1 MIDEKR
7 GAYGLTPLERSR
19 RQSLRWRP
27 VVVLSS
33 LLLAGVLWLSSRSG
47 NLEYPDLY
55 EASIVEL
62 QTGLDKGHF
71 TSVDLVKAYLIRIDE
86 VNIKGPAL
94 QAVIETNPSAL
105 EQAAA
110 LDTERKKSGK
120 RSALHGI
127 PIILKDNM
135 ATLASEGM
143 NTTAGSYALFRSIVP
158 GDATV
163 VAKLR
168 KAGAIFLGKANLV
181 RSARARC
188 EPSLDKYR
196 PQSEWSHA
204 RGLLAAGWSGR
215 GGQATNP
222 YYPGGDP
229 FGSSSGSAIAA
240 AIGLAAGSLGTDT
253 HGSIVCPSSF
263 NNLVGIRPTVGLTS
277 RAGVI
282 PISAHQD
289 TVGPMTRNVAD
300 AATILTIIAGRDK
313 NDNYT
318 LAAPDGIPD
327 YTQYLDAGSVRG
339 KRFGVPRIV
348 FMNDTLF
355 KIHPSVHLAF
365 ANALEIIQSLGGII
379 VDPAD
384 LPSAIEIMEN
394 RNETLVLGVD
404 MKIQINAY
412 LKNLRSIPT
421 GATTLSK
428 IIAYNDGHKDLEEPE
443 DYADQIGL
451 RWAEATLGYNSSYY
465 NAIHNDYD
473 LGRTR
478 GIDATLATHK
488 LDALILPSNEHTAVP
503 AAIAGYPIVTVPL
516 GFHPE
521 DTVVVPKS
529 AGPNTVFPAP
539 GIPFGLSFLGTA
551 YSEPSLISFAYAYE
565 QKTQVRLQRRA
576 YSAAVPKTQL
586 KDVVH

>member
-7 GAYGLTPLERSR
+7 GAYSPTSLERSR
-19 RQSLRWRP
+19 RHSLRWQP
-27 VVVLSS
+27 VVILSS
-33 LLLAGVLWLSSRSG
+33 LLLATILWFSSHTRDF
-47 NLEYPDLY
+47 EYPDLY

-62 QTGLDKGHF
+62 QISLDKGQF
-71 TSVDLVKAYLIRIDE
+71 TSVDLVKAYLARIDE
-86 VNIKGPAL
+86 VNMEGPAL

-110 LDTERKKSGK
+110 LDAERKRSGK
-120 RSALHGI
+120 RSVLHGI
-127 PIILKDNM
+127 PIMLKDNI

-143 NTTAGSYALFRSIVP
+143 NTTAGSYALLGSIVP

-163 VAKLR
+163 AVKLR
-168 KAGAIFLGKANLV
+168 KAGAILLGKANL
-181 RSARARC
+181 
-188 EPSLDKYR
+188 
-196 PQSEWSHA
+196 SEWSHM

-318 LAAPDGIPD
+318 LAAPDRIPD

-365 ANALEIIQSLGGII
+365 ANALEIIRSLGGIV

-384 LPSAIEIMEN
+384 LPSATEIMEN

-428 IIAYNDGHKDLEEPE
+428 IIVYSDEHKDLEEPE
-443 DYADQIGL
+443 GYVDQIGL

-473 LGRTR
+473 IGRTR
-478 GIDATLATHK
+478 GIDATLTTHK

-539 GIPFGLSFLGTA
+539 EIPFGLSFLGTA

-586 KDVVH
+586 KDVVR